1 MEYKELRKIYF
12 QNDEEYNNEYAARY
26 NSRNAFHLD
35 FLIGNNP
42 AFYEVN
48 MEVQKLMLHILRTD
62 KEVLKLE
69 KVLPGAALDQYRK
82 KCLIDEVLVTN
93 GIEGVRSTRKEI
105 NEAIEE
111 VKNKSINKDKKKRF
125 VGMVRRYLT
134 LQEKDI
140 IPLETCQDIRN
151 LYDEVVL
158 DEVIAENPKNA
169 PDGTVFRK
177 EQATIT
183 SSTDKELHRGFY
195 PESKIIIGIEKALQF
210 LNNQSIES
218 LYRICL
224 FHYLMEYVHPFYDG
238 NGRLGRFIVS
248 YLLSKE
254 LEPLMAYRLSETIM
268 ENIKEYYDAFNTC
281 NDFRSKGDITPFLIM
296 MLKMIDRAEVQLKE
310 TLQNKSISWKR
321 YDGVIPMLPYADEK
335 RMSTVYSLFIQ
346 AALLSDEGIS
356 RQELCE
362 IVRVS
367 SPTIAR
373 LVEKAKES
381 GIVIEDRIGRSYF
394 YKADLEGIEKILSEK
409 KA

>member
-1 MEYKELRKIYF
+1 MEYKELRKVYF

-134 LQEKDI
+134 LQEKDT

-169 PDGTVFRK
+169 PDGAVFRK

-248 YLLSKE
+248 YMLSKE

-346 AALLSDEGIS
+346 AALFSDEGIS

-381 GIVIEDRIGRSYF
+381 GIVIEDRMGRSYF